1 MKSLL
6 RILIFL
12 SACPAGI
19 YVSGQE
25 GSGAASI
32 PAQGSVF
39 TIPEIC
45 WNAPNPFSPDY
56 LLSEI
61 SRELHQ
67 GDIAML
73 MRRHRQVPAWNGISL
88 NYRPETSVVMW
99 NGGAAGAYGS
109 VGHYPGLM
117 GIETGGI
124 FLRQNVGKVSFETH
138 AFAEK
143 YGYFNGLTTNYGVG
157 GNIEWRI
164 DDKLSLHAFGTYMRN
179 NVMLPTPALQGFA
192 GTSYYGGFLRWDT
205 SSHWGID
212 VGAQNVYNTS
222 LRSWEVKPIVRPYY
236 KFSNG
241 KTIGIDVGSI
251 LYGILQA
258 TNVITNQG
266 PRNPTI
272 GPPVR

>member
-6 RILIFL
+6 RILVLLTAFQGGM
-12 SACPAGI
+12 SAL
-19 YVSGQE
+19 GQE
-25 GSGAASI
+25 VTETAAL
-32 PAQGSVF
+32 PPQNSVF
-39 TIPEIC
+39 TIPEIR
-45 WNAPNPFSPDY
+45 WYSPNPFSSDY
-56 LLSEI
+56 LLSDV
-61 SRELHQ
+61 SKELRPT
-67 GDIAML
+67 DIAML
-73 MRRHRQVPAWNGISL
+73 MRRQQQAPAWNGISI
-88 NYRPETSVVMW
+88 NYRPETSVAVW
-99 NGGAAGAYGS
+99 NGGAAGAYG
-109 VGHYPGLM
+109 GIDHYPGLM
-117 GIETGGI
+117 AIETGGI
-124 FLRQNVGKVSFETH
+124 FLRQNFGKVTFETQ

-143 YGYFNGLTTNYGVG
+143 YGYFNGLTTTYGIG
-157 GNIEWRI
+157 GNFEWRI
-164 DDKLSLHAFGTYMRN
+164 DEKLSLHAFGTYRRN
-179 NVMLPTPALQGFA
+179 NVMLPSPALQGFA
-192 GTSYYGGFLRWDT
+192 GTSYYGGFMRWDT

-241 KTIGIDVGSI
+241 KTIGVNVGSI